1 MINNLIFNI
10 TNNKNICLLLW
21 YNKLVMNDRL
31 IFHIDVNSAF
41 VSWSA
46 VQQLKNG
53 GQDIRLIPAIV
64 GGDPNSRTGIVAAKS
79 IPAQKYGI
87 VTGEP
92 VSSAVRKCPQL
103 AIVHSDFK
111 WYVKCSRAFKAICQ
125 SYTPTMQ
132 SFSIDEVFLDMSGM
146 HLIYPDPIATAHE
159 IKNRIYNELGFTVNV
174 GVGNNKLCAKMASD
188 FEKPDKVH
196 TLFPDEI
203 PEKMWPLPVSE
214 LFSCGKATSQKL
226 KGINIKTI
234 GDLAHTPVEQLSLL
248 LGQRAAEHYYKYANG
263 IDDSLVIDE
272 PEDAKGYSA
281 ETTVEKDLV
290 DLESINRILLAQADI
305 VSARMRADEGKCRCV
320 GVTFRNL
327 DFVNK
332 SHQKKLPDSTDVT
345 DTIYNVAKELL
356 RESWHGEPLRL
367 IGLSVTDIDR
377 DGFEQ
382 ISLFEDSNKEKR
394 KALDST
400 LDSIRGKFGNG
411 AVQRASTIDTA
422 GRINR
427 RYKAEQDTEHN
438 R

>member
-1 MINNLIFNI
+1 MSD
-10 TNNKNICLLLW
+10 C
-21 YNKLVMNDRL
+21 L

-46 VQQLKNG
+46 VEQLHNG
-53 GQDIRLIPAIV
+53 GPDLREIPSIV

-79 IPAQKYGI
+79 IPAKKYGI
-87 VTGEP
+87 TTGEP
-92 VSSAVRKCPQL
+92 VSMALRKCPNL
-103 AIVHSDFK
+103 VIARSNFD

-125 SYTPTMQ
+125 EYTPTMQ

-146 HLIYPDPIATAHE
+146 HLIYPDPIKTAYE
-159 IKNRIYNELGFTVNV
+159 IKDRIKNELGFTVNV
-174 GVGNNKLCAKMASD
+174 GIAENKLCAKMASD

-203 PEKMWPLPVSE
+203 AKKMWPLPVGE
-214 LFSCGKATSQKL
+214 LFTCGKASAARL
-226 KGINIKTI
+226 NSYNIKTI
-234 GDLAHTPVEQLSLL
+234 GALANTSLEQLMLIFSER
-248 LGQRAAEHYYKYANG
+248 GAIHFHNYANG
-263 IDDSLVIDE
+263 IDDSPVIDE

-281 ETTVEKDLV
+281 ETTVEDDLV

-305 VSARMRADEGKCRCV
+305 VAARMRADEGKCRCV

-345 DTIYNVAKELL
+345 DVIFKTAKELI

-367 IGLSVTDIDR
+367 IGLSLTDIDR

-382 ISLFEDSNKEKR
+382 LSLFEDTDKEKR

-400 LDSIRGKFGNG
+400 LDLIRGKFGN
-411 AVQRASTIDTA
+411 AAIQRASTIDTS

-427 RYKAEQDTEHN
+427 KFKAEQNNDIENNKGHL
-438 R
+438 